1 MNSFE
6 TYRRMRALLSD
17 EEKILVDCYVSYLVD
32 TDKYV
37 DNDIYELAILFMR
50 TRFTLK
56 FDCSL

>member
-6 TYRRMRALLSD
+6 TYKRMRALLSD

-50 TRFTLK
+50 TRFTFK
-56 FDCSL
+56 FDCTL

>member
-17 EEKILVDCYVSYLVD
+17 EEKILVDCYIGYLVD

-37 DNDIYELAILFMR
+37 DNDIYELAITFMR

-56 FDCSL
+56 FDYAL

>member
-6 TYRRMRALLSD
+6 TYKRMRALLSD

-37 DNDIYELAILFMR
+37 DNDIYELALLFMR